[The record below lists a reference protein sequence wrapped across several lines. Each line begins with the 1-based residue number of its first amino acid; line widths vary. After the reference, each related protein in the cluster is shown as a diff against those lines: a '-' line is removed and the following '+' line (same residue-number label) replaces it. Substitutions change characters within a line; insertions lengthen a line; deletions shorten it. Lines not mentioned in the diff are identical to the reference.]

1 MIPAASTATS
11 ARRRSGSRAGS
22 PRHRTT
28 AEKNP
33 RAVQSNY
40 FNQSLIDKRE
50 ASHLWRRCSDLV
62 EASNAAG
69 HIAFQ
74 CIKVHGIDAEL
85 SVLVGGRGRPSQW
98 WLRVIYSGALV
109 LTGNRHGLLP
119 TDGGALHG

>member
-1 MIPAASTATS
+1 MNMQASADS
-11 ARRRSGSRAGS
+11 ARRRSGGRAGS
-22 PRHRTT
+22 TSQRTT

-33 RAVQSNY
+33 RAVRPSY
-40 FNQSLIDKRE
+40 YNQSLIDKRE

-62 EASNAAG
+62 EVSNAAG
-69 HIAFQ
+69 LIAFQ

-119 TDGGALHG
+119 IEGGMHE